1 MAKPYLNARE
11 AAAELNVSRATLYA
25 YVSRGLVRSEP
36 VEGSRSRLYRADDV
50 RAIRA
55 RKTAEFGAK
64 YGSETIA
71 ATALTHGTPI
81 LDSAITLIAD
91 GALYY
96 RGRDASELARGSSL
110 ESVAGL
116 LWQCDAHDPFA
127 AQAPDIGPFASPL
140 AGIARCQA
148 LLPLA
153 ASQDLRAYNLESGSV
168 ARTGADLLRLLT
180 AGFTSKKP
188 SIEPIHAQLAAHWGG
203 DAAAAKLIRAALVLC
218 ADHELNASTFTVRCV
233 ASTRATPYGAVM
245 AGLSALQGPRHGGQ
259 SARVAALFDEVLA
272 AESPLAAV
280 AARLR
285 RGERLP
291 GFGHT
296 LYPDGDP
303 RCKMLR
309 RMLAA
314 ALGSNKSLAMA
325 EELAEAGTA
334 NTGLWPNVDFSL
346 IMLQRS
352 LDLPAAA
359 PVGIF
364 AIGRCAGWIAHAQ
377 EQYARP
383 ELIRPRA
390 RYVGEQPQLART
402 PISA

>member
-1 MAKPYLNARE
+1 MPKPYLTARE

-25 YVSRGLVRSEP
+25 YVSRGQVRSEP

-55 RKTAEFGAK
+55 RKTADTSF
-64 YGSETIA
+64 ETIA
-71 ATALTHGTPI
+71 ATALTHGTPV

-91 GALYY
+91 GGLYY
-96 RGRDASELARGSSL
+96 RGRDVMELARTSSL

-116 LWQCDAHDPFA
+116 LWQCGGQDPFA
-127 AQAPDIGPFASPL
+127 NPAPDIGAFASPL
-140 AGIARCQA
+140 TGIARCQA

-153 ASQDLRAYNLESGSV
+153 AESDLRAYNLQAASV
-168 ARTGADLLRLLT
+168 ARTGADLLRLLA
-180 AGFTSKKP
+180 AGFIGKAP
-188 SIEPIHAQLAAHWGG
+188 SIEPIHAQMSAHWGG
-203 DAAAAKLIRAALVLC
+203 DGPSARLIRAALVLC

-245 AGLSALQGPRHGGQ
+245 AGLAALQGPRHGGQ
-259 SARVAALFDEVLA
+259 TARVAALFDEVA
-272 AESPLAAV
+272 GADSPGAAV
-280 AARLR
+280 AARMR

-291 GFGHT
+291 GFGHI

-303 RCKMLR
+303 RGHMLR
-309 RMLAA
+309 RLLAA
-314 ALGSNKSLAMA
+314 TLGSSPELTMA
-325 EELAEAGTA
+325 EELAEAATA
-334 NTGLWPNVDFSL
+334 NTGLPPNVDFAL
-346 IMLQRS
+346 VMLQRA
-352 LDLPAAA
+352 LKLPAGA
-359 PVGIF
+359 PMGIF

-390 RYVGEQPQLART
+390 RYVGEQPQLAR
-402 PISA
+402 PPGNA

>member
-55 RKTAEFGAK
+55 RKTAEFGTKA
-64 YGSETIA
+64 GSETIA

-91 GALYY
+91 GELYY
-96 RGRDASELARGSSL
+96 RGRDATELARNSSL

-116 LWQCDAHDPFA
+116 LWQCDEDDPFA
-127 AQAPDIGPFASPL
+127 EGAPDIGAFSSPL
-140 AGIARCQA
+140 SGIARCQA

-153 ASQDLRAYNLESGSV
+153 AAQDLRAYNLEAGSV
-168 ARTGADLLRLLT
+168 ARTGADLLRLLC

-188 SIEPIHAQLAAHWGG
+188 SIEPIHAQLSDHWAG
-203 DAAAAKLIRAALVLC
+203 DSGAAKLIRAALVLC

-259 SARVAALFDEVLA
+259 TARVAALFDEVA
-272 AESPLAAV
+272 SAESPLAAV

-296 LYPDGDP
+296 LYPGGDP
-303 RCKMLR
+303 RYKLLHR
-309 RMLAA
+309 LLNAT
-314 ALGSNKSLAMA
+314 LGSNKSLAMA
-325 EELAEAGTA
+325 EELATAATA
-334 NTGLWPNVDFSL
+334 NTGLRPNVDFSL
-346 IMLQRS
+346 VMLQRS
-352 LDLPAAA
+352 LDLPAIA
-359 PVGIF
+359 PMGIF
-364 AIGRCAGWIAHAQ
+364 AIGRCAGWVAHAQ
-377 EQYARP
+377 EQYLRP

-390 RYVGEQPQLART
+390 RYTGEQPQLART
-402 PISA
+402 PLNA

>member
-1 MAKPYLNARE
+1 MPKPYLSARE

-36 VEGSRSRLYRADDV
+36 VDGSRSRLYRTDDV
-50 RAIRA
+50 RAMRA
-55 RKTAEFGAK
+55 RKTADSGPENG
-64 YGSETIA
+64 T

-96 RGRDASELARGSSL
+96 RGRDALELARGSSL

-127 AQAPDIGPFASPL
+127 GPAPDIGDFRSPL
-140 AGIARCQA
+140 AGVTRCQA

-153 ASQDLRAYNLESGSV
+153 AANDLRAYNLEAASV
-168 ARTGADLLRLLT
+168 ARTGASLLRLLT
-180 AGFTSKKP
+180 AGFTGKAP
-188 SIEPIHAQLAAHWGG
+188 SIEPIHAQLSAHWGG
-203 DAAAAKLIRAALVLC
+203 DGAAARLIRAALVLC

-259 SARVAALFDEVLA
+259 SARVAALFDEVA
-272 AESPLAAV
+272 AADSPLAAV

-291 GFGHT
+291 GLGHP

-303 RCKMLR
+303 RFRLLHR
-309 RMLAA
+309 LAA
-314 ALGSNKSLAMA
+314 SAMGNNPGLAMA
-325 EELAEAGTA
+325 DELIQAATA
-334 NTGLWPNVDFSL
+334 NTGLRPNVDFAL
-346 IMLQRS
+346 AMLQRS
-352 LDLPAAA
+352 LGLPAEA
-359 PVGIF
+359 PIGLF

-402 PISA
+402 PLNA